1 MHSTLAPYNA
11 LLFYIFL
18 LFSPLSFS
26 QETSDKELL
35 EKTIIEISD
44 YTELIKQIN
53 SEKNN
58 TIGYVDH
65 ALSKQLFVTEEAYRN
80 LLWQFIDDLVKP
92 KNKDVRDEHTQFAS
106 AHLLEESTVLKKA
119 IEQSYVASTKL
130 ENQIILAKKKVFT
143 VNQAVTKDRLSK
155 LKWKLHLVRINQES
169 LYSALVKNAERM
181 AFFNSDPSEDIALSK
196 KLVKKQ
202 ADMLSGLIGIN
213 EDKLLKLE
221 KKLSVIRNES
231 DTGKKLISEIALKN
245 VEIQDYATRL
255 QAMVDLLTDMKIDS
269 SLYKKTV
276 IQSTNSLSSDIF
288 DKRVAS
294 HLFTEWWLNIKK
306 WFTKQAPTIL
316 SKSITFFGII
326 LLAYLVAALA
336 KKMVRGV
343 FHRTR
348 PDMSELAKKFIVSM
362 TSKLVM
368 LIGILIG
375 LSNMGFQIG
384 PILAGLGIMGFIIG
398 FALQETLSNFASGLM
413 ILIYRPFD
421 VGDKIRISGLEGKVR
436 KMNLVSTT
444 IFTSANHHLTIPN
457 NKIWKDTIHNITSQ
471 PQVRLDIF
479 FMAPFNAASETVLAA
494 ISDEI
499 EENPIVIRD
508 MEKNIRIYELGE
520 SEVKYVARFWIS
532 SDDIDEARWV
542 ISEGVK
548 KRFDVMGISEN
559 IIENVRARAI

>member
-1 MHSTLAPYNA
+1 MHSTLSPYNA

-65 ALSKQLFVTEEAYRN
+65 ALSKQLSVTEEAYRN
-80 LLWQFIDDLVKP
+80 LLWQFIDDLEKP
-92 KNKDVRDEHTQFAS
+92 KNKEFRDEHTQFAS
-106 AHLLEESTVLKKA
+106 APLLEESTVLKKE
-119 IEQSYVASTKL
+119 IEQSDVAATKL
-130 ENQIILAKKKVFT
+130 ENQIILAKKNVFT

-155 LKWKLHLVRINQES
+155 LKWKLHLRRINQEN
-169 LYSALVKNAERM
+169 LYSALVKNSERM

-202 ADMLSGLIGIN
+202 ADTLSGLIGIN

-255 QAMVDLLTDMKIDS
+255 QTMVDLLTDMKIDS

-288 DKRVAS
+288 DQRVAS

-421 VGDKIRISGLEGKVR
+421 VGDKIRISGLEGRVR

-471 PQVRLDIF
+471 PQVRLDLF

-499 EENPIVIRD
+499 KENSILDSYNKCIP
-508 MEKNIRIYELGE
+508 
-520 SEVKYVARFWIS
+520 SECS
-532 SDDIDEARWV
+532 
-542 ISEGVK
+542 
-548 KRFDVMGISEN
+548 
-559 IIENVRARAI
+559 